1 MDVLFGFFPLKL
13 NRVSIAGQM
22 RVIAGSADSTGPWRR
37 AGRRSMAI
45 WQWLTRGLI
54 TTLTTITPPSFC
66 TTQRYS
72 RGHSCQICFPT
83 LISLFRDKKP
93 NSAGLY
99 MLFLQLHKYYTSF
112 KNIHNVV
119 SAFSPTKMSFSP
131 AFYCNRRHVNSGK

>member
-1 MDVLFGFFPLKL
+1 MFFFPLKL

-72 RGHSCQICFPT
+72 RGHSCEMGAADLFSKKVLLEIRNQT
-83 LISLFRDKKP
+83 LQGFTCSSSSFINITHGLKTSTMLLQHFCPLKCHFYLLF
-93 NSAGLY
+93 
-99 MLFLQLHKYYTSF
+99 F
-112 KNIHNVV
+112 
-119 SAFSPTKMSFSP
+119 
-131 AFYCNRRHVNSGK
+131 CNRRHVNSGT